1 MTNEPKLLSY
11 PLSLGFIGGSTTSAV
26 GYTHFVASKM
36 DNYWRLNAGCFS
48 QDIKYNQET
57 ARLYGVSEDR
67 VYENWKQMLQSE
79 RGQLDA
85 IVILAPTPIHFEI
98 VTACLE
104 YGYAVICEKA
114 LALSSGEIEE
124 IIQLRDKM
132 NSFVAVTYNYSG
144 YPIIRELRKKI
155 ESGQLGR
162 ILHFQAEMPQEGFIR
177 VDSHGNMPSPQ
188 LWRLSDGKVP
198 TIYLDLAVH
207 LHQLIHYLIQKKP
220 LEVIANQDSFGWFPE
235 IVDNVSSLCRY
246 TDGIQGQFWFSK
258 SALGHR
264 NGLRLRIYGSKA
276 SAEWYQGN
284 PEEIAVSYANGR
296 REIVD
301 RASPTEIAP
310 NPRYNRFKSG
320 HPAGFIEA
328 FANLYRDIAI
338 ALMEYNSLANW
349 HSEEI
354 FGAELAL
361 DGLHL
366 LEAMVKS
373 TKTKQWE
380 KIGTQSSHNL
390 KHETISILSDY
401 SIYQSPI

>member
-1 MTNEPKLLSY
+1 MKNKQKQFSY

-36 DNYWRLNAGCFS
+36 DNYWTVDAGCFS

-57 ARLYGVSEDR
+57 ARTYGINENR
-67 VYENWKQMLQSE
+67 VYNNWQEMLNSE

-85 IVILAPTPIHFEI
+85 IVILTPTPIHFEI
-98 VTACLE
+98 VTACINN
-104 YGYAVICEKA
+104 GYAVICEKA
-114 LALSSGEIEE
+114 LALSGAEIEK
-124 IIQLRDKM
+124 IIQFRDQM

-144 YPIIRELRKKI
+144 YPMIRELRSKI

-177 VDSHGNMPSPQ
+177 VDSQGNKPSPQ

-220 LEVIANQDSFGWFPE
+220 LEVVTTQDSFGWFPE

-246 TDGIQGQFWFSK
+246 AEGIQGQFWFSK

-264 NGLRLRIYGSKA
+264 NGLRLRIYGSQA
-276 SAEWYQGN
+276 SVEWYQAN
-284 PEEIAVSYANGR
+284 PEELIISYADGR

-310 NPRYNRFKSG
+310 NLRYNRFKSG

-328 FANLYRDIAI
+328 FANLYRDIAT
-338 ALMEYNSLANW
+338 ALVEYKSSTCW
-349 HSEEI
+349 QSQEI
-354 FGAELAL
+354 FGPELAL
-361 DGLHL
+361 EGLHL

-380 KIGTQSSHNL
+380 KIGTVSSQDLRH
-390 KHETISILSDY
+390 KSISLLPES
-401 SIYQSPI
+401 SIH